1 MGACEAGS
9 NLPLIELAYTLIETS
24 FCSGHSVV
32 LPCFDLVNGVSV
44 ARIRLGRVSFE
55 IKFSG
60 LAGDAQLARLPRY
73 NDLIHSA

>member
-44 ARIRLGRVSFE
+44 ARIIPGRVSFE
-55 IKFSG
+55 NQFCTIGRRRPVGKAAP
-60 LAGDAQLARLPRY
+60 L
-73 NDLIHSA
+73 